1 MLLWLIVE
9 GWRGDVVGGRRLGG
23 RLWFSHDLGRLFGLR
38 LFTDC
43 IIFLLLLDDSQAVL
57 EETLLLKYLF

>member
-23 RLWFSHDLGRLFGLR
+23 RLWFSRDLRRLFGLG
-38 LFTDC
+38 LFADC